1 MTSKKVRLLYSV
13 YVDHYGM
20 KWLLQEHRLPKRKG
34 EWIFWL
40 AECIDDK
47 NLSFRDETK
56 KNVLWMIAN
65 RHTFLP
71 ELKDTP
77 KIISTN

>member
-13 YVDHYGM
+13 YVDQYGM

-34 EWIFWL
+34 AWIYWL

-65 RHTFLP
+65 RESFLP
-71 ELKDTP
+71 ILSVPK